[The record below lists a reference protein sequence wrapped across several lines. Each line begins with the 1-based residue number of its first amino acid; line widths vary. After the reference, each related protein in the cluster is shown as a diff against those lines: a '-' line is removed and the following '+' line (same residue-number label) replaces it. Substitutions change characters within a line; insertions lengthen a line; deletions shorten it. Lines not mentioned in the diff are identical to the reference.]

1 MLLRLDLKALKIGQ
15 KLPYKTVSLDYV
27 GAYLY
32 RFLILNK
39 LFLQYINKTIMKNDI
54 SIKKVKEIAIKD
66 AKFDIDYHTR
76 KLAHAKAM
84 LELLTPKKDSHEN
97 RD

>member
-1 MLLRLDLKALKIGQ
+1 
-15 KLPYKTVSLDYV
+15 
-27 GAYLY
+27 
-32 RFLILNK
+32 
-39 LFLQYINKTIMKNDI
+39 MKNDLT
-54 SIKKVKEIAIKD
+54 IKKVREIAIKD

-84 LELLTPKKDSHEN
+84 LEILTPKKDSHEN